1 MTFHVV
7 SGILLSFLS
16 GMSLGLLGGGG
27 SMLMVPILY
36 YVMQISTSQA
46 TSISLLIVGATSLV
60 GAIAALRKN
69 EVAVRQALIFVVPS
83 LLGIFLMRR
92 FFLPAVPE
100 QWGVHWGHTLTKSAF
115 IMALFS
121 AALFYVGFRMLKSPK
136 DSTND
141 TIDTDSVSLTGNS
154 SRFKTMISGFGVG
167 SFTGIIGAG
176 GGFLIV
182 PALTLFLK
190 LPFRIAIGTSLF
202 IIAINSAVGVASDIS
217 HLDFANWNIIF
228 FVLASSLVGMI
239 AGMGLSKKI
248 PTSKLNTIFAFLI
261 IILGVTIFSKEF
273 L

>member
-1 MTFHVV
+1 MTFQVV

-36 YVMQISTSQA
+36 YVMQFSTSQS

-60 GAIAALRKN
+60 GAIAAFRKN

-92 FFLPAVPE
+92 FILPAVPE

-136 DSTND
+136 DSAKE
-141 TIDTDSVSLTGNS
+141 TIDSDSVSL
-154 SRFKTMISGFGVG
+154 
-167 SFTGIIGAG
+167 IIE
-176 GGFLIV
+176 
-182 PALTLFLK
+182 
-190 LPFRIAIGTSLF
+190 
-202 IIAINSAVGVASDIS
+202 
-217 HLDFANWNIIF
+217 
-228 FVLASSLVGMI
+228 
-239 AGMGLSKKI
+239 
-248 PTSKLNTIFAFLI
+248 
-261 IILGVTIFSKEF
+261 EF
-273 L
+273 LNNLFERYFLYSNSNKSLSLIYL